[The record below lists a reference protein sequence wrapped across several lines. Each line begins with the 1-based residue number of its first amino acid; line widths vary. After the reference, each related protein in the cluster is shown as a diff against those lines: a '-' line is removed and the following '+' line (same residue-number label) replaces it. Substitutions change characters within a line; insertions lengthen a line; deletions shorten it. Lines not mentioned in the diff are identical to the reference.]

1 MMVLVQ
7 FSRRVEE
14 EKAWIGEHL
23 TRAYSSRPLL
33 DVAMQL
39 ANISSLSKLIN
50 SHRPLLT
57 HVSEV
62 GRRLLQRRHSVLP
75 YQRSNIETELAQ
87 VDAMWRELETVVQQ
101 QKQRLEAG
109 NAADSIYQVIC
120 STLRLPG
127 PWFPQIL

>member
-7 FSRRVEE
+7 FSRGVED
-14 EKAWIGEHL
+14 EKAWISEHL

-39 ANISSLSKLIN
+39 ANITSLSKLID
-50 SHRPLLT
+50 SHRPLLR

-62 GRRLLQRRHSVLP
+62 GRRLLQRGHSLP
-75 YQRSNIETELAQ
+75 LQQRSNIETELAQ
-87 VDAMWRELETVVQQ
+87 VDAMWLELETVVQQ
-101 QKQRLEAG
+101 QKQRLGAG
-109 NAADSIYQVIC
+109 NAADSVYQVTC